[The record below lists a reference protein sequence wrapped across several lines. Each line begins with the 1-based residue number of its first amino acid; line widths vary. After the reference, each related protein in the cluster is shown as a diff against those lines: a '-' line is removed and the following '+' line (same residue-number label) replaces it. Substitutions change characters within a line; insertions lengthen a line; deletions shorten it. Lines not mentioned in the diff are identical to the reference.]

1 MNTDFVILIV
11 VAVLLLVCGVLI
23 LLGSGDWLISG
34 YNTASKQK
42 KEKYNLPHL
51 RLLTGLTCMYTAV
64 IIVVNYFIDSELFIT
79 CAILPVVIIT
89 ILLSNTWAKRK

>member
-42 KEKYNLPHL
+42 KEKKL
-51 RLLTGLTCMYTAV
+51 
-64 IIVVNYFIDSELFIT
+64 
-79 CAILPVVIIT
+79 
-89 ILLSNTWAKRK
+89 W

>member
-42 KEKYNLPHL
+42 KEKYNLPRL
-51 RLLTGLTCMYTAV
+51 RLLAGLTCLYTA
-64 IIVVNYFIDSELFIT
+64 IVLVVSYFVDSELFIT

>member
-42 KEKYNLPHL
+42 YNLPRL
-51 RLLTGLTCMYTAV
+51 RLLTGLTCLYTA
-64 IIVVNYFIDSELFIT
+64 IVLVVSYFVDSELFIT